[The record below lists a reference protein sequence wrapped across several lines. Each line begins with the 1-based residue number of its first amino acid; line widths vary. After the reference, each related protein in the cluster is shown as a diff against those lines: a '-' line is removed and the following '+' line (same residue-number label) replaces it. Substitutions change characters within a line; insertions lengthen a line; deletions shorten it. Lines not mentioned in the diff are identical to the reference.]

1 MRRVKR
7 STSGNESA
15 DWMAFKKILI
25 VGYGTMTG
33 AMVEGWLRAGYDSS
47 LFEVYH
53 PTRTEAAHGLAVH
66 NVWPEKHFDAVLLG
80 VKPQKI
86 GDVAAGLAPLLG
98 PETVLLSVLAGL
110 DLGFYRAIF
119 PQAGGIVRFMPNLAC
134 ALNKAPIALFA
145 DGLEGSQRDNI
156 SRLADDLGSAC
167 WLEEE
172 THFDLVTAL
181 TGSGPGFVYRFIDA
195 LASAATGLGL
205 ESGQAQKLAL
215 AMVEGAA
222 ALAAQSELAPAELAN
237 RVASPGGMT
246 REGLNVL
253 DADGA
258 LNRLVG
264 QCLAATRDRGAALAR
279 QLRDQG

>member
-1 MRRVKR
+1 
-7 STSGNESA
+7 
-15 DWMAFKKILI
+15 MAFEKILI

-33 AMVEGWLRAGYDSS
+33 AMVEGWLRAGYDASQ
-47 LFEVYH
+47 FEVYH
-53 PTRTEAAHGLAVH
+53 PSRTEAAHGLAVH
-66 NVWPEKHFDAVLLG
+66 NVWPEEHFDAVLLG

-86 GDVAAGLAPLLG
+86 GDVSVGLAPLLG

-110 DLGFYRAIF
+110 DLASYRAIF
-119 PQAGGIVRFMPNLAC
+119 PLAGGIVRFMPNLAC

-145 DGLEGSQRDNI
+145 DSLDTDQHTAVT
-156 SRLADDLGSAC
+156 RLAADLGSAC
-167 WLEEE
+167 WLADE

-195 LASAATGLGL
+195 LASAAAELGL
-205 ESGQAQKLAL
+205 DPAQAQQLAL

-222 ALAAQSELAPAELAN
+222 ALAAQSDLAPAELAN

-253 DADGA
+253 DAEGA
-258 LNRLVG
+258 LNRLME
-264 QCLAATRDRGAALAR
+264 QCLAATRDRGSALAR
-279 QLRDQG
+279 QMREPG